1 MATYG
6 PIRYGGFIDSG
17 AISGTVT
24 YTNPTDLPTSNVN
37 TGARAY
43 VTSSAK
49 LDLWNGTA
57 WFNISSI
64 NQLPTAIIG
73 NQVSYALSTDG
84 TPTVVTLVST
94 APEGVTLTWSY
105 EVTSGSLGS
114 TATVSQVSNAFTIT
128 PSTNVNDA
136 GSFEL
141 TFSATDGSN
150 TETTRSSFTL
160 SF

>member
-17 AISGTVT
+17 ALSGTVT

-49 LDLWNGTA
+49 LYLWNGTA
-57 WFNISSI
+57 WFNISVI
-64 NQLPTAIIG
+64 NQAPTAITG
-73 NQVSYALSTDG
+73 NQASYTLSTNG
-84 TPTVVTLVST
+84 TPTDVTLVST

-105 EVTSGSLGS
+105 AVTSGTLGS
-114 TATVSQVSNAFTIT
+114 TATVSQTSNVFTIT
-128 PSTNVNDA
+128 PSTNSSDN

-141 TFSATDGSN
+141 TFSVTNGSN
-150 TETTRSSFTL
+150 TETSRSSFTL
-160 SF
+160 SL